1 MLETKP
7 LVYKYSKYCKII
19 RVKIQR
25 NKLHK
30 KIVGKTS
37 IDQTNPSISS
47 SFCCL
52 YHKTMLCINHDSHSS
67 KWLMATNLITLKVYS
82 VEI

>member
-30 KIVGKTS
+30 KIVEK
-37 IDQTNPSISS
+37 
-47 SFCCL
+47 
-52 YHKTMLCINHDSHSS
+52 H
-67 KWLMATNLITLKVYS
+67 
-82 VEI
+82 

>member
-7 LVYKYSKYCKII
+7 LVYKYSKYCKIN

-30 KIVGKTS
+30 KIVEKHRSTRQTPPFLHHFVVS
-37 IDQTNPSISS
+37 ITRPCCVLIMIHTVPS
-47 SFCCL
+47 
-52 YHKTMLCINHDSHSS
+52 D
-67 KWLMATNLITLKVYS
+67 
-82 VEI
+82 

>member
-7 LVYKYSKYCKII
+7 SVYKYSKYCKIM

-30 KIVGKTS
+30 KIVEN
-37 IDQTNPSISS
+37 IDRPDKPLHFFIILLSLSQD
-47 SFCCL
+47 
-52 YHKTMLCINHDSHSS
+52 HV
-67 KWLMATNLITLKVYS
+67 VY
-82 VEI
+82 